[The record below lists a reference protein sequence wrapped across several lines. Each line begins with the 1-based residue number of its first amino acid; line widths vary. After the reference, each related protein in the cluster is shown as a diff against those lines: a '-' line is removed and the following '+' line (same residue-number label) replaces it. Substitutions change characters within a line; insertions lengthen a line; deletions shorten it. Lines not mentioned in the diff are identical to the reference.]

1 MSIISITVVGNRHCP
16 TCGGMRREA
25 WIEDR
30 MSELLPTQYFHI
42 VFYIATRIAKHHMM
56 EIGS

>member
-1 MSIISITVVGNRHCP
+1 MWNRHCP

-42 VFYIATRIAKHHMM
+42 IYISTKFANITMGKS
-56 EIGS
+56 EVDV